1 MPNNI
6 PDLNAPTSRD
16 LEYIAEVLDLNL
28 DYIFSTLVDIRNN
41 FRIQNQILAHMA
53 GVNIEEISNQVTT
66 SPDEKTGD

>member
-1 MPNNI
+1 MPNSI
-6 PDLNAPTSRD
+6 PDIDAPTSED
-16 LEYIAEVLDLNL
+16 LEYIADSINL
-28 DYIFSTLVDIRNN
+28 HGTYILKTLVAIRNN